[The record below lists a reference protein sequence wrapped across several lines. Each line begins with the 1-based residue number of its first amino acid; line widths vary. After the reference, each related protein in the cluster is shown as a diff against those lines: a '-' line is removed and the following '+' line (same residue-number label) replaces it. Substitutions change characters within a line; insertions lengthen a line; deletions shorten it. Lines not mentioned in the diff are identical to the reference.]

1 MSRKGVGCLRKDKG
15 RKWGPG
21 LHEGLEKAVL
31 GTFSRPCPV
40 FPKTFDIKKAP
51 QMNWK
56 SPQKEKGFE
65 NEPQSLH
72 SKGKN
77 IPTDKDETPCFC
89 FYNPLYFS
97 QHLIF
102 IRGNGVFLSSEGYA
116 IHSQDI

>member
-1 MSRKGVGCLRKDKG
+1 MFGKKEVGKRTASWGPSEPFAIILGIFSNQKGWSMSRKGVECLGKDKG

-21 LHEGLEKAVL
+21 LHEGLEKAGL

-65 NEPQSLH
+65 KEPQR
-72 SKGKN
+72 N
-77 IPTDKDETPCFC
+77 
-89 FYNPLYFS
+89 
-97 QHLIF
+97 
-102 IRGNGVFLSSEGYA
+102 
-116 IHSQDI
+116 